1 MKGWRFTDKWTS
13 SCVYTPILRDV
24 AVVRSSS
31 EIVHHKYPCMSVCA
45 WVCVLKVNIVVVKAQ
60 CLLNKGGDSSTGKS
74 SRQLFS
80 AESCCVSTEGD
91 IMRGGGD
98 NKQTITSAAGENS
111 CFMLDFLLWQWSS
124 FGTLKTDALIQIL
137 SDGWWSCLWSWWHC
151 WPWPSP
157 GPAPPSSAPWLAAIR
172 RAWRSH
178 YWFALRERGQ
188 RQKGN
193 VRNEL
198 QETLLHT
205 VEETRGSVPGYTTSS
220 K

>member
-91 IMRGGGD
+91 IMRGEGGQQA
-98 NKQTITSAAGENS
+98 NYYISCRWKQ
-111 CFMLDFLLWQWSS
+111 LLHAWLS
-124 FGTLKTDALIQIL
+124 FVAMKFIWDPQNGCSDTNIVRRMMELPLKLM
-137 SDGWWSCLWSWWHC
+137 
-151 WPWPSP
+151 
-157 GPAPPSSAPWLAAIR
+157 
-172 RAWRSH
+172 
-178 YWFALRERGQ
+178 
-188 RQKGN
+188 
-193 VRNEL
+193 
-198 QETLLHT
+198 TLLT
-205 VEETRGSVPGYTTSS
+205 VTISRSSTTFFGPLIGRDKTSVALTLLVCFKRKRTETKGECEEWITGNTTAHSGRNTWLS
-220 K
+220 AWLYNFQ